1 MIVGTNA
8 PNAGNRAIEMTL
20 AYIQARGGSK
30 RFPRKAL
37 ALWNGKPMVADAIEK
52 AKATGLFDYIAVS
65 SDDPE
70 ILQIAVDYG
79 VLPLW
84 RSAAA
89 SSDTAT
95 DDDVA
100 NEVLRYFKDVYWVC
114 KLYPCIPLITAQDI
128 YETYWPTYVKPYN
141 GHLLTD
147 NNLKDAGACYFFTMK
162 RYQELGTIAL
172 DRFPWKCIATNN
184 ACDINT
190 PEDLEIAKMKAGK

>member
-1 MIVGTNA
+1 MSS
-8 PNAGNRAIEMTL
+8 L
-20 AYIQARGGSK
+20 CYIQARGGSK

-70 ILQIAVDYG
+70 ILQVAVDYG

-84 RSAAA
+84 RSAKA

-100 NEVLRYFKDVYWVC
+100 KEVLGGFNIKHDIIC
-114 KLYPCIPLITAQDI
+114 KLYPCIPLIEIEDI
-128 YETYWPTYVKPYN
+128 KNAYSQVRRHNKSGAYLVDTFGN
-141 GHLLTD
+141 
-147 NNLKDAGACYFFTMK
+147 DAGACYIFWNYEYK
-162 RYQELGTIAL
+162 GIKSISLNI
-172 DRFPWKCIATNN
+172 FPWTKLLALG

>member
-1 MIVGTNA
+1 MSS
-8 PNAGNRAIEMTL
+8 L
-20 AYIQARGGSK
+20 CYIQARAGSK

-100 NEVLRYFKDVYWVC
+100 KEVLQYFPQIDWVC
-114 KLYPCIPLITAQDI
+114 KMYPCIPLLKKRTI
-128 YETYWPTYVKPYN
+128 YDFFMGCVHDKICAYTVDSHN
-141 GHLLTD
+141 H
-147 NNLKDAGACYFFTMK
+147 DAGAIYIFNNLLYKF
-162 RYQELGTIAL
+162 EGTIAL
-172 DRFPWKCIATNN
+172 DKFEWVKAIIPDNEVQ
-184 ACDINT
+184 DINT

>member
-1 MIVGTNA
+1 MSI
-8 PNAGNRAIEMTL
+8 IC
-20 AYIQARGGSK
+20 YIQARGGSK
-30 RFPRKAL
+30 RFPRKNL

-52 AKATGLFDYIAVS
+52 AQAAGVFDYIAVS

-84 RSAAA
+84 RSPQA

-100 NEVLRYFKDVYWVC
+100 AEVTRYFPKARHFC
-114 KLYPCIPLITAQDI
+114 KLYPCIPLLTANDI
-128 YETYWPTYVKPYN
+128 QELAKYAGRCTGVYFVDMR
-141 GHLLTD
+141 HLQ
-147 NNLKDAGACYFFTMK
+147 DAGAMYLFSHE
-162 RYQELGTIAL
+162 RYLCKKTIAL
-172 DRFPWKCIATNN
+172 DRFPWVRVPIEN

-190 PEDLEIAKMKAGK
+190 PEDLETARRMAND

>member
-1 MIVGTNA
+1 MGVIC
-8 PNAGNRAIEMTL
+8 
-20 AYIQARGGSK
+20 YIQARGGSK
-30 RFPRKAL
+30 RFPRKNL

-52 AKATGLFDYIAVS
+52 AQAAGVFDYIAVS

-84 RSAAA
+84 RSPQA

-100 NEVLRYFKDVYWVC
+100 FEVTRYFPEVSHFC
-114 KLYPCIPLITAQDI
+114 KLYPCIPLITKYDI
-128 YETYWPTYVKPYN
+128 VDLFDDYCENNNN
-141 GHLLTD
+141 GIYLVDH
-147 NNLKDAGACYFFTMK
+147 NGKDAGAVYIFNRSAFYK
-162 RYQELGTIAL
+162 YKTIAL
-172 DRFPWKCIATNN
+172 NKFPWGGLVTAN

-190 PEDLEIAKMKAGK
+190 PEDLETARRMAND

>member
-1 MIVGTNA
+1 MSVIC
-8 PNAGNRAIEMTL
+8 
-20 AYIQARGGSK
+20 YIQARGGSK
-30 RFPRKAL
+30 RFPRKNL

-52 AKATGLFDYIAVS
+52 AQAAGVFDYIAVS

-84 RSAAA
+84 RSPQA

-100 NEVLRYFKDVYWVC
+100 AEVTRYFPASSHYC
-114 KLYPCIPLITAQDI
+114 KIYPCIPLITADDI
-128 YETYWPTYVKPYN
+128 RRLAKFYATYK
-141 GHLLTD
+141 GRFFTD
-147 NNLKDAGACYFFTMK
+147 MQLKDAGAVYVFS
-162 RYQELGTIAL
+162 RYWFKTYGTIAL
-172 DRFPWKCIATNN
+172 GKYPWEAIPIEN

-190 PEDLEIAKMKAGK
+190 PEDLETARRMAND

>member
-1 MIVGTNA
+1 MSS
-8 PNAGNRAIEMTL
+8 L
-20 AYIQARGGSK
+20 CYIQARAGSK

-84 RSAAA
+84 RSAKA

-100 NEVLRYFKDVYWVC
+100 EEVVSYFPALQYSFEDVSV
-114 KLYPCIPLITAQDI
+114 YP
-128 YETYWPTYVKPYN
+128 
-141 GHLLTD
+141 TD
-147 NNLKDAGACYFFTMK
+147 YGW
-162 RYQELGTIAL
+162 RH
-172 DRFPWKCIATNN
+172 
-184 ACDINT
+184 
-190 PEDLEIAKMKAGK
+190 